1 MAISTEKLLK
11 LTQFQTGLQAS
22 KNYTDKVVGEEA
34 NRAKAAESANAT
46 AAANAQSGVTALNSK
61 IGTVPE
67 GKTITGMI
75 SEAQSEATYDDTE
88 LRGKVTA
95 NESAIATLN
104 GTGAGSVKKTA
115 EDAATAAVNTF
126 ATLVSDDGAV
136 NSFKELV
143 DWAASH
149 GSEASEMAAGIQ
161 TNANDIDA
169 LETGKADKATTL
181 AGYGIT
187 NAYTK
192 TEADAAFLSEDEVV
206 INVATDEEVAAVC
219 TTVFGA

>member
-1 MAISTEKLLK
+1 
-11 LTQFQTGLQAS
+11 
-22 KNYTDKVVGEEA
+22 
-34 NRAKAAESANAT
+34 
-46 AAANAQSGVTALNSK
+46 
-61 IGTVPE
+61 
-67 GKTITGMI
+67 MI

-126 ATLVSDDGAV
+126 ATSVSDDGVV

-149 GSEASEMAAGIQ
+149 GSEASQMAAGIQ

>member
-34 NRAKAAESANAT
+34 TRAKAAEAANAT
-46 AAANAQSGVTALNSK
+46 AAANAQSGVNSLNSK
-61 IGTVPE
+61 IGTVPD
-67 GKTITGMI
+67 GKTVSGMI
-75 SEAQSEATYDDTE
+75 SEAQAAATYDDTE

-95 NESAIATLN
+95 NESAISTLN

-115 EDAATAAVNTF
+115 EDAATAAVNAF
-126 ATLVSDDGAV
+126 ATDVSDDGVV

-149 GSEASEMAAGIQ
+149 GSEAAEMASGIQ

-169 LETGKADKATTL
+169 LESGKADKATTL

-219 TTVFGA
+219 TAVFGA